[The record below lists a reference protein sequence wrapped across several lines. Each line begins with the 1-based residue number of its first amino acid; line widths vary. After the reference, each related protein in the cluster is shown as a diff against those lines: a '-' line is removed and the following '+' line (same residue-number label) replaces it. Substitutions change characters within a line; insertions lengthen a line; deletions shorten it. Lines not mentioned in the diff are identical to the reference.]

1 MASTTPS
8 DKTSK
13 DDGQYPSQSSN
24 PNTQASHTN
33 RSDQRKTK
41 TSKYWIV
48 ETADPQ
54 GGPFDQT
61 EIVRAYTYEDV
72 VYIKLVSFIT
82 PEKPCF

>member
-1 MASTTPS
+1 MASTAPS

-13 DDGQYPSQSSN
+13 DDRQYPSQSSN
-24 PNTQASHTN
+24 TNTQAS
-33 RSDQRKTK
+33 SDQRKTK
-41 TSKYWIV
+41 TSKYWMV

-54 GGPFDQT
+54 GGPFDHT